1 MDHGYRIIS
10 YIDQCCRQSAQNQ
23 VSSIS
28 KQDHVNG
35 DVSALASGSAHD
47 PEAIQRLSCQWTEA
61 LWDASGT
68 VHSKEE
74 QLQLVIDYDRQM
86 QKAKATLEKLA
97 DELKSL
103 EM

>member
-1 MDHGYRIIS
+1 MTHYNV
-10 YIDQCCRQSAQNQ
+10 QFCRQSAQKQ

-28 KQDHVNG
+28 KQDNING
-35 DVSALASGSAHD
+35 DVSALASGSASD
-47 PEAIQRLSCQWTEA
+47 PEAMQRLSCQWTEA

-68 VHSKEE
+68 VNSKEE
-74 QLQLVIDYDRQM
+74 QLQLVIDYDRQI

>member
-1 MDHGYRIIS
+1 MVSKLILLY
-10 YIDQCCRQSAQNQ
+10 QFCRQSAQKQ

-35 DVSALASGSAHD
+35 DVSALAVCSASD
-47 PEAIQRLSCQWTEA
+47 PEAMQRLSCQWTEA

-68 VHSKEE
+68 VHTKEE

-86 QKAKATLEKLA
+86 QKAKAILEKLA
-97 DELKSL
+97 AELESL
-103 EM
+103 KM

>member
-1 MDHGYRIIS
+1 MKRF
-10 YIDQCCRQSAQNQ
+10 IDQSCRQSAQKQ

-35 DVSALASGSAHD
+35 DVSALAAGSSND
-47 PEAIQRLSCQWTEA
+47 PESMQRLSCQWTEA

-68 VHSKEE
+68 VYTKEA

-86 QKAKATLEKLA
+86 EKAKATLEKLA
-97 DELKSL
+97 SELESL
-103 EM
+103 KM